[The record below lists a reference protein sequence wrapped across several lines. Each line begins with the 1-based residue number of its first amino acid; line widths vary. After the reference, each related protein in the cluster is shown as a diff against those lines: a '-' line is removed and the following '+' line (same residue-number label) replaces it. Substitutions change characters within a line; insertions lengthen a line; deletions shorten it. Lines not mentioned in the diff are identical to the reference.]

1 VKIRYYSHLQQGT
14 GYGRAARELAMAL
27 DVARHKL
34 ELRTIGPST
43 GWIPPFGM
51 GERDDSPDAVI
62 VHTLPGDC
70 HRVLELEGLRR
81 GAGPK
86 LVAYTTWEALTA
98 PPEVLQPLVESF
110 DQIWVPSAS
119 TASSLATAL
128 PRTSAHN
135 EPEIIKVIP
144 HCYDDSVERQP
155 DVRVDL
161 PLSTFTHPA
170 GDRFRFYWLGAWTAR
185 KNPGGLIRAF
195 ALAFPAGS
203 RAELVLHSPGCSM
216 DAFVAALAA
225 TGLRQHELPPITL
238 SNQHLDEDALARLHR
253 EADCFV
259 TAARGEAWNLPAFDA
274 MLAGRHVISQYGL
287 GSDEFLV
294 DTSADLIDGWESPA
308 QVDVSFAQSDDGS
321 ISMKTIGAQG
331 LTSRSL
337 WLEPNLSSLADAM
350 RSAFESRNRKI
361 KINYNVA
368 ERFGYAAVAKQVLN
382 VLEEP

>member
-1 VKIRYYSHLQQGT
+1 
-14 GYGRAARELAMAL
+14 
-27 DVARHKL
+27 
-34 ELRTIGPST
+34 
-43 GWIPPFGM
+43 
-51 GERDDSPDAVI
+51 
-62 VHTLPGDC
+62 
-70 HRVLELEGLRR
+70 
-81 GAGPK
+81 
-86 LVAYTTWEALTA
+86 
-98 PPEVLQPLVESF
+98 LQPLVESF

-119 TASSLATAL
+119 TAASLATAL
-128 PRTSAHN
+128 TRTSAHS
-135 EPEIIKVIP
+135 EPEIIRVLP

-161 PLSTFTHPA
+161 PLSTFAHPA
-170 GDRFRFYWLGAWTAR
+170 GDRFRFYWVGAWTAR

-225 TGLRQHELPPITL
+225 TGLQQHELPPIVL
-238 SNQHLDEDALARLHR
+238 SHHHLTEASLAALHR
-253 EADCFV
+253 EAHCFV

-308 QVDVSFAQSDDGS
+308 QVDVSLGRSDDGS

-350 RSAFESRNRKI
+350 HSAFESRNRAI

-368 ERFGYAAVAKQVLN
+368 ERFGYAAVAKQVLDA
-382 VLEEP
+382 LELL